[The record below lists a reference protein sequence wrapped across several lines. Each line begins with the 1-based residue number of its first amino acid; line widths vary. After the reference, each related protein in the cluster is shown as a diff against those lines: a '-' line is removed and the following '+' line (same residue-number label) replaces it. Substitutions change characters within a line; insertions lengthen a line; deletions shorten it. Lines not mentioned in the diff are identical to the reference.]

1 MRASREAICGKRGA
15 ADPGSLHISG
25 AEGIYEQSDISRI
38 CSELMTRA
46 LSHPRGRPDKVV
58 ITVEKI
64 NEKPMKA
71 SLLSIKTLQCASPEE
86 AWKLISEYLMEL
98 GVSGKALKTA
108 INVLTSENAMRG
120 AAIVTVRTGKR
131 MEPDRIRGVR
141 VSRLGIDAKS
151 GVKLSRRLSRMHINS
166 PTVKEA
172 LVLASKVASCQ
183 DVIAEMCISDNP
195 DYTTGYLAS
204 RTLGYLRIS
213 NIKNPGGMNGGR
225 VFFVSDDAD
234 IDKVVAWLERKPVIL
249 EFGNE

>member
-108 INVLTSENAMRG
+108 INVLTSENTMRG
-120 AAIVTVRTGKR
+120 AAIITVRSGKR
-131 MEPDRIRGVR
+131 IEPDRMRGVR

-151 GVKLSRRLSRMHINS
+151 WGRLSRRLSYLHLNNL
-166 PTVKEA
+166 TVKEA
-172 LVLASKVASCQ
+172 LVLASKVAHCR
-183 DVIAEMCISDNP
+183 DIVAEICVSDDP
-195 DYTTGYLAS
+195 DYTTGYMAS
-204 RTLGYLRIS
+204 RSSGYLRIP

-225 VFFVSDDAD
+225 VFFVRDTAD
-234 IDKVVAWLERKPVIL
+234 IYKVITWLEKKPVIM

>member
-1 MRASREAICGKRGA
+1 MRASMKAIGGNRGA
-15 ADPGSLHISG
+15 ASPVSIHISG
-25 AEGIYEQSDISRI
+25 AEGIYGEAEISNI
-38 CSELMTRA
+38 CSEFMTRA
-46 LSHPRGRPDKVV
+46 FSHPRGRPDKVV
-58 ITVEKI
+58 ITIEEI
-64 NEKPMKA
+64 IERPIKA
-71 SLLSIKTLQCASPEE
+71 PLLPIKALACASPEE
-86 AWKLISEYLMEL
+86 AWELIRQYLMEL

-108 INVLTSENAMRG
+108 FKVVTSENAMRG

-141 VSRLGIDAKS
+141 VSRLGIEAKS
-151 GVKLSRRLSRMHINS
+151 RVKLSRRLSRMHINS

-249 EFGNE
+249 EFGND